1 MSVRLRKTKLKMSD
15 IKEILPELTS
25 SMSWQIGSNGKKD
38 YLMIVGKNNK
48 VWSKVKIK
56 YPFVNSVTVYVA
68 VGEAL
73 LNFDKNRKRMNLE
86 DYSNH
91 MN

>member
-1 MSVRLRKTKLKMSD
+1 MSVKLRKTKLKMSD

>member
-1 MSVRLRKTKLKMSD
+1 MNIKLRKTKLKMID

-25 SMSWQIGSNGKKD
+25 SMSWQIGSNGKKN

-56 YPFVNSVTVYVA
+56 YPFVNAVSVYVA

-91 MN
+91 MD

>member
-1 MSVRLRKTKLKMSD
+1 MSVKLRKTKLKISD